1 MLRFAVRGRTL
12 ADLKKMSKPQS
23 VAGGT
28 SEGIV
33 WAFHDTEEYVTTVTT
48 ELIFFKNTKAS
59 DQLSNLSPA
68 GMLPAD
74 NYFEIYGFMVDMLIP
89 EVATS
94 IADYWFLLFG
104 SGTVGEG
111 APTFEF
117 KHQNKNYG
125 PWALSLLHGTGGI
138 TGYGNA
144 AAATEYAN
152 NSIPDGGFYQD
163 GAIVLAPTT
172 SFEAKIRWGAAQ
184 TLTASKDIRVTMAGV
199 LHRDVL

>member
-1 MLRFAVRGRTL
+1 MLRFPVRGRTL
-12 ADLKKMSKPQS
+12 ADLKKMSKPQTL
-23 VAGGT
+23 AGGV

-33 WAFHDTEEYVTTVTT
+33 WAFHDTEPYVTTVTT
-48 ELIFFKNTKAS
+48 ELVFFKNTKAT

-89 EVATS
+89 EVATA
-94 IADYWFLLFG
+94 IADYHQLLFG
-104 SGTVGEG
+104 SGATGEG

-117 KHQNKNYG
+117 KHSDKTYG
-125 PWALSLLHGTGGI
+125 PYALSLLHGTGGVS
-138 TGYGNA
+138 GYGNVA
-144 AAATEYAN
+144 AAVEWGN

-163 GAIVLAPTT
+163 GAIMLAPMTT
-172 SFEAKIRWGAAQ
+172 FEAKIRWGAAL
-184 TLTASKDIRVTMAGV
+184 TLTATKDIRVTMAGV